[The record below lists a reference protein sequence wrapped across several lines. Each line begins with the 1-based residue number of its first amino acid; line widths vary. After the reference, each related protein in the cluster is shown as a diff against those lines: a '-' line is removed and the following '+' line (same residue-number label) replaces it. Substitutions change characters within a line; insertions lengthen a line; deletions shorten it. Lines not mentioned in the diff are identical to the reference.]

1 MAEFEEETFE
11 EEIESEEA
19 LEVEAEADAQ
29 EAEVSAIPEEFAGVA
44 RKYKAHE
51 SLSDDDL
58 DLIADT
64 AIEVLR
70 TLLGFFDAEGA
81 TIDEYDGSDGELIF
95 DVSNADLALL
105 IGRHGKTLES
115 LQYIFSAIVHS
126 KLGFKFPVVV
136 DIESYKTRRRAKL
149 ESIAKSSAT
158 RAVQRGQEVR
168 LHPMKSY
175 ERKIV
180 HLTLRNNPNVV
191 THSEGQEPNRCV
203 VIVPA
208 TKKQTK

>member
-1 MAEFEEETFE
+1 MAEFEEEAFE
-11 EEIESEEA
+11 EEVEVDEVVEDAAAEEQGSQVPA
-19 LEVEAEADAQ
+19 EFVE
-29 EAEVSAIPEEFAGVA
+29 IA

-51 SLSDDDL
+51 SLSDEDL
-58 DLIADT
+58 DAIADT

-70 TLLGFFDAEGA
+70 TLLGFFGAGGA
-81 TIDEYDGSDGELIF
+81 TIDEYDGGDGELIF
-95 DVSNADLALL
+95 DVSDADLALL

-115 LQYIFSAIVHS
+115 LQYMFSAIVHNR
-126 KLGFKFPVVV
+126 LGFRFPVVV
-136 DIESYKTRRRAKL
+136 DIESYKSRRRAKL
-149 ESIAKSSAT
+149 ESIAKASAA
-158 RAVQRGQEVR
+158 RAVQRSQEVR

-180 HLTLRNNPNVV
+180 HLTLRSNPNVV

-208 TKKQTK
+208 AKKQAK

>member
-1 MAEFEEETFE
+1 MTEFEEETFE

-29 EAEVSAIPEEFAGVA
+29 EAEVSAIPEEFAEVA

-51 SLSDDDL
+51 SLTDDDL

-70 TLLGFFDAEGA
+70 TLLGFFGADGA

-95 DVSNADLALL
+95 DVSDADLALL

-158 RAVQRGQEVR
+158 RAVQRGQEIR

-208 TKKQTK
+208 AKKQAK

>member
-1 MAEFEEETFE
+1 MAEFEDEITEETSEDIE
-11 EEIESEEA
+11 EVVETSDS
-19 LEVEAEADAQ
+19 LEAEFEGPA
-29 EAEVSAIPEEFAGVA
+29 EFAEVA

-51 SLSDDDL
+51 SLSDADL

-64 AIEVLR
+64 SIEVLR
-70 TLLGFFDAEGA
+70 TLLGFFGAEGA
-81 TIDEYDGSDGELIF
+81 TIDEYDGGDGELIF
-95 DVSNADLALL
+95 DVSEADLALL

-115 LQYIFSAIVHS
+115 LQYMFSAIVHN

-136 DIESYKTRRRAKL
+136 DIESYKSRRRAKL
-149 ESIAKSSAT
+149 EAIAKSGAA
-158 RAVQRGQEVR
+158 RAIQRKQEVR

-175 ERKIV
+175 ERKVV
-180 HLTLRNNPNVV
+180 HLTLRSNKGVV

-208 TKKQTK
+208 SK

>member
-29 EAEVSAIPEEFAGVA
+29 EAEVSAIPEEFAEVA

>member
-29 EAEVSAIPEEFAGVA
+29 QDQVSTIPEEFVEVA

-51 SLSDDDL
+51 SLSDEDL

-70 TLLGFFDAEGA
+70 TLLGFFGADGA

-115 LQYIFSAIVHS
+115 LQYMFSAIVHS

-149 ESIAKSSAT
+149 ESIAKSSAA

-180 HLTLRNNPNVV
+180 HLTLRGNPDVI

-208 TKKQTK
+208 SKKQGR

>member
-1 MAEFEEETFE
+1 MAEFEDEITEETSE
-11 EEIESEEA
+11 DIEEIVDEA
-19 LEVEAEADAQ
+19 GA
-29 EAEVSAIPEEFAGVA
+29 PEDEFEGPAEFAEVA

-64 AIEVLR
+64 SIEVLR
-70 TLLGFFDAEGA
+70 TLLGFFGADGA
-81 TIDEYDGSDGELIF
+81 TIDEYDGGDGELIF
-95 DVSNADLALL
+95 DVSDADLALL

-115 LQYIFSAIVHS
+115 LQYIFSAIVHN

-136 DIESYKTRRRAKL
+136 DIESYKSRRRAKL
-149 ESIAKSSAT
+149 EAIAKSGAA
-158 RAVQRGQEVR
+158 RAIQRKQEVR

-175 ERKIV
+175 ERKVV
-180 HLTLRNNPNVV
+180 HLTLRNNKGVV

-208 TKKQTK
+208 SK

>member
-1 MAEFEEETFE
+1 MADFE
-11 EEIESEEA
+11 EEIVDNELE
-19 LEVEAEADAQ
+19 EVE
-29 EAEVSAIPEEFAGVA
+29 EVEEVEETSEDVFEGPAEFAEIA

-51 SLSDDDL
+51 SLSDEDL

-64 AIEVLR
+64 SIEVLR
-70 TLLGFFDAEGA
+70 TLLGFFGADGA
-81 TIDEYDGSDGELIF
+81 TIDEYDGGDGELIF

-115 LQYIFSAIVHS
+115 LQYIFSAIVHN

-136 DIESYKTRRRAKL
+136 DIESYKSRRRAKL
-149 ESIAKSSAT
+149 EAIAKSGAA
-158 RAVQRGQEVR
+158 RAIQRKQEIR

-175 ERKIV
+175 ERKVV
-180 HLTLRNNPNVV
+180 HLTLRNNKNVV

-203 VIVPA
+203 VIVPVS
-208 TKKQTK
+208 KKQDK

>member
-11 EEIESEEA
+11 EEIASEEA

-29 EAEVSAIPEEFAGVA
+29 EAEVSAIPEEFAEVA
-44 RKYKAHE
+44 RKFKAHE
-51 SLSDDDL
+51 SLTDDDL

-70 TLLGFFDAEGA
+70 TLLGFFGADGA

-149 ESIAKSSAT
+149 ESIAKSSAA

-208 TKKQTK
+208 AKKQAK

>member
-1 MAEFEEETFE
+1 MAEFEEEIVE
-11 EEIESEEA
+11 ETSEDIEMPA
-19 LEVEAEADAQ
+19 DEADASDDVF
-29 EAEVSAIPEEFAGVA
+29 EGPAEFAEVA

-64 AIEVLR
+64 SIEVLR
-70 TLLGFFDAEGA
+70 TLLGFFGAGSA
-81 TIDEYDGSDGELIF
+81 TIDEYDGGDGELIF
-95 DVSNADLALL
+95 DVSDADLALL

-115 LQYIFSAIVHS
+115 LQYMFSAIVHN

-136 DIESYKTRRRAKL
+136 DIESYKSRRRAKL
-149 ESIAKSSAT
+149 EAIAKSGAA
-158 RAVQRGQEVR
+158 RAIQRKQEVR

-175 ERKIV
+175 ERKVV
-180 HLTLRNNPNVV
+180 HLTLRSNKAVV

-208 TKKQTK
+208 SK

>member
-1 MAEFEEETFE
+1 MAEFEEEVLE
-11 EEIESEEA
+11 EEFEAEEA
-19 LEVEAEADAQ
+19 CDEQPAAD
-29 EAEVSAIPEEFAGVA
+29 ETSLIPEEFAEVA

-64 AIEVLR
+64 SIEVLR
-70 TLLGFFDAEGA
+70 TLLGFFGAEGA
-81 TIDEYDGSDGELIF
+81 TIDEYDGGDGELIF

-105 IGRHGKTLES
+105 IGR
-115 LQYIFSAIVHS
+115 LQYMFSAIVHN

-136 DIESYKTRRRAKL
+136 DIESYKSRRRAKL
-149 ESIAKSSAT
+149 EAIAKSSAA
-158 RAVQRGQEVR
+158 RALQRGQEVR

-180 HLTLRNNPNVV
+180 HLTLRSNPNVV

-203 VIVPA
+203 VVVPA
-208 TKKQTK
+208 SKKQGK

>member
-11 EEIESEEA
+11 EEVESEEA

-29 EAEVSAIPEEFAGVA
+29 EAEVSVIPEEFAEVA

-51 SLSDDDL
+51 SLNDDDL

>member
-1 MAEFEEETFE
+1 MAEYEEETFE
-11 EEIESEEA
+11 EEVESTEA
-19 LEVEAEADAQ
+19 LEAEAEADAQ
-29 EAEVSAIPEEFAGVA
+29 QGQVSVIPEEFVEVA

-70 TLLGFFDAEGA
+70 TLLGFFGAEGA

-149 ESIAKSSAT
+149 ESIAKSSAS

-208 TKKQTK
+208 SKKQDK

>member
-1 MAEFEEETFE
+1 MAEFEDEITEETSE
-11 EEIESEEA
+11 DIEEIVDEA
-19 LEVEAEADAQ
+19 GA
-29 EAEVSAIPEEFAGVA
+29 PEDEFEGPAEFAEVA

-64 AIEVLR
+64 SIEVLR
-70 TLLGFFDAEGA
+70 TLLGFFGADGA

-95 DVSNADLALL
+95 DVSDADLALL

-115 LQYIFSAIVHS
+115 LQYIFSAIVHN

-136 DIESYKTRRRAKL
+136 DIESYKSRRRAKL
-149 ESIAKSSAT
+149 EAIAKSGAA
-158 RAVQRGQEVR
+158 RAIQRKQEVR

-175 ERKIV
+175 ERKVV
-180 HLTLRNNPNVV
+180 HLTLRNNKGVV

-208 TKKQTK
+208 SK

>member
-1 MAEFEEETFE
+1 MAEFEEEVLE
-11 EEIESEEA
+11 EEF
-19 LEVEAEADAQ
+19 EAEEVCDEQPAAD
-29 EAEVSAIPEEFAGVA
+29 ETSLIPEEFAEVA

-64 AIEVLR
+64 SIEVLR
-70 TLLGFFDAEGA
+70 TLLGFFGAEGA
-81 TIDEYDGSDGELIF
+81 TIDEYDGGDGELIF

-115 LQYIFSAIVHS
+115 LQYMFSAIVHN

-136 DIESYKTRRRAKL
+136 DIESYKSRRRAKL
-149 ESIAKSSAT
+149 EAIAKSSAV
-158 RAVQRGQEVR
+158 RALQRGQEVR

-180 HLTLRNNPNVV
+180 HLTLRSNPNVV

-203 VIVPA
+203 VVVPA
-208 TKKQTK
+208 SKKQGR

>member
-1 MAEFEEETFE
+1 MAEFEDEITEETSEDIE
-11 EEIESEEA
+11 EVVETSDS
-19 LEVEAEADAQ
+19 LEAEFEGPA
-29 EAEVSAIPEEFAGVA
+29 EFAEVA

-51 SLSDDDL
+51 SLSDADL

-64 AIEVLR
+64 SIEVLR
-70 TLLGFFDAEGA
+70 TLLGFFGAEGA
-81 TIDEYDGSDGELIF
+81 TIDEYDGGDGELIF
-95 DVSNADLALL
+95 DVSDADLALL

-115 LQYIFSAIVHS
+115 LQYMFSAIVHN

-136 DIESYKTRRRAKL
+136 DIESYKSRRRAKL
-149 ESIAKSSAT
+149 EAIAKSGAA
-158 RAVQRGQEVR
+158 RAIQRKQEVR

-175 ERKIV
+175 ERKVV
-180 HLTLRNNPNVV
+180 HLTLRSNKGVV

-208 TKKQTK
+208 SK

>member
-19 LEVEAEADAQ
+19 LEVEAEADAR
-29 EAEVSAIPEEFAGVA
+29 EAEVSVIPEEFAGVA

>member
-1 MAEFEEETFE
+1 MAEFEDEIV
-11 EEIESEEA
+11 EEISEEM
-19 LEVEAEADAQ
+19 EEVVEATDGLEDEFEGPA
-29 EAEVSAIPEEFAGVA
+29 EFAEIA

-51 SLSDDDL
+51 SLSDADL

-64 AIEVLR
+64 SIEVLR
-70 TLLGFFDAEGA
+70 ALLGFFGAGSA
-81 TIDEYDGSDGELIF
+81 TIDEYDGGEGELIF
-95 DVSNADLALL
+95 DVSDADLALL

-115 LQYIFSAIVHS
+115 LQYMFSAIVHN

-136 DIESYKTRRRAKL
+136 DIESYKSRRRAKL
-149 ESIAKSSAT
+149 EAIAKSGAA
-158 RAVQRGQEVR
+158 RAIQRKQEVR

-175 ERKIV
+175 ERKVV
-180 HLTLRNNPNVV
+180 HLTLRGNKGVV

-208 TKKQTK
+208 SK

>member
-1 MAEFEEETFE
+1 MAEFEDEIVEEISEETE
-11 EEIESEEA
+11 EV
-19 LEVEAEADAQ
+19 VEATDGLEDEFEGPA
-29 EAEVSAIPEEFAGVA
+29 EFAEIA

-51 SLSDDDL
+51 SLSDADL

-64 AIEVLR
+64 SIEVLR
-70 TLLGFFDAEGA
+70 ALLGFFGAGSA
-81 TIDEYDGSDGELIF
+81 TIDEYDGGEGELIF
-95 DVSNADLALL
+95 DVSDADLALL

-115 LQYIFSAIVHS
+115 LQYMFSAIVHN

-136 DIESYKTRRRAKL
+136 DIESYKSRRRAKL
-149 ESIAKSSAT
+149 EAIAKSGAA
-158 RAVQRGQEVR
+158 RAIQRKQEVR

-175 ERKIV
+175 ERKVV
-180 HLTLRNNPNVV
+180 HLTLRGNKGVV

-208 TKKQTK
+208 SK